1 MNTKVEEIDEQVEHG
16 NRLEIILYPRA
27 ERTQIAQYVR
37 YSMRDSSKR
46 VHKKRVIE
54 GYFDMVGM
62 GDLVIFGEFDTNG
75 KPLYDKDLATTCFI
89 VDGKRRIGDFGEF
102 TLGRSEEREELSK
115 SYFYNILEY
124 SVKTNL

>member
-1 MNTKVEEIDEQVEHG
+1 MDKMNTKVEEIDEQVEHG

-75 KPLYDKDLATTCFI
+75 KPLYDKDVCLVENEAI
-89 VDGKRRIGDFGEF
+89 
-102 TLGRSEEREELSK
+102 K
-115 SYFYNILEY
+115 SWRLIN
-124 SVKTNL
+124 NNGNNP